1 MKTEDLRLPEEHT
14 TDTWQGGTRHRFT
27 LFGCE
32 TWVVEPVEPA
42 QGNRWF
48 AVPEWPTAY
57 PTRNGA
63 AELLRLGF
71 YMVHIR
77 LFGQY
82 ACPEAVE
89 VMYSFY
95 EWMRERGFAEKGA
108 MIGMSLGGLYSFRFA
123 ETHPECVA
131 CIYADAPVCDLGFGL
146 ERDYRVDGIMK
157 SYHLTDRQQMADHP
171 LSPVNNYSAMV
182 KAGIP
187 VLMILGL
194 DDNVVNHKTNG
205 SLLAERYQA
214 AGGTVRV
221 VGRESWGHHP
231 HGLDDPAQI
240 VRFILSNTI
249 W

>member
-1 MKTEDLRLPEEHT
+1 MKTEELRLPEHT
-14 TDTWQGGTRHRFT
+14 TDTWQGASRHRFT

-32 TWVVEPVEPA
+32 TWVVEPPEPA
-42 QGNRWF
+42 PGNRWF

-57 PTRNGA
+57 PGRNGA

-77 LFGQY
+77 LFGEY
-82 ACPEAVE
+82 ASPEAVG

-95 EWMRERGFAEKGA
+95 QWLQERGFASKGA
-108 MIGMSLGGLYSFRFA
+108 LIGMSLGGLYSFRFA

-146 ERDYRVDGIMK
+146 ERSYRVDGIMK
-157 SYHLTDRQQMADHP
+157 AYKLTDPQQMAGHP
-171 LSPVNNYSAMV
+171 LSPVNHYSAMV

-194 DDNVVNHKTNG
+194 DDNVVDHKTNG

-214 AGGTVRV
+214 AGGSVKV
-221 VGRESWGHHP
+221 IGRESWGHHP
-231 HGLDDPAQI
+231 HGLDDPAPI
-240 VRFILSNTI
+240 VRFVLSNTI